1 MRMRV
6 KCILFVSSVVTVFT
20 AQVAV
25 GQVDGRNRVFQDST
39 LDRLVGHWN
48 VERTMEGRTTSSDLR
63 GEWVL
68 NHQYLLLHYQQP
80 HLPSATAYEAMVF
93 IGYDN
98 ASERY
103 VAHWIDVFG
112 GRFSETLGYGIRNGN
127 AVHFVFEYPD
137 GPFHNTFTFDPVKG
151 SWTSLLRTKNAKG
164 EWVTFGNEQI
174 VKTSN

>member
-1 MRMRV
+1 MRV
-6 KCILFVSSVVTVFT
+6 KYILLVSVVVTTFT
-20 AQVAV
+20 AQAAV
-25 GQVDGRNRVFQDST
+25 GQVDGRNRVVQDSI

-48 VERTMEGRTTSSDLR
+48 VERTMQGRTTSSGLQ
-63 GEWVL
+63 GELVL
-68 NHQYLLLHYQQP
+68 NHQFLLLHYQQP
-80 HLPSATAYEAMVF
+80 NVPSATAYEAMVF

-98 ASERY
+98 SSERY

-112 GRFSETLGYGIRNGN
+112 GRYSETLGYGIRDAN
-127 AVHFVFEYPD
+127 AIRFVFEYPD

-151 SWTSLLRTKNAKG
+151 SWTSLMRTKNAKG